1 MTKALKSELEY
12 LTTIDSIR
20 LIVAKQL
27 VENGYDYISFTKEAQ
42 EQGMSQVVML
52 GIQNAIIDI
61 EKGFVKKDK
70 ILDIKIK
77 NL

>member
-12 LTTIDSIR
+12 LTTIETVR

-27 VENGYDYISFTKEAQ
+27 VENGYNHMSFTKEAK
-42 EQGMSQVVML
+42 EQGMSRVVML
-52 GIQNAIIDI
+52 GLQNAIIDI
-61 EKGFVKKDK
+61 EKGFVKKEK
-70 ILDIKIK
+70 ILDIKLN